1 MFWFYNY
8 SNIIK
13 NFKFPIQERLVS
25 SLGWLSLDASQASDL
40 LSQANA
46 VIRRLLASGQVEHAA
61 AAVAKIPKETL
72 GRVVRTWR
80 EGGEGEAEDDM
91 LPKGDVREFLA
102 HKVNIFEGLKKRS

>member
-1 MFWFYNY
+1 M
-8 SNIIK
+8 
-13 NFKFPIQERLVS
+13 VS

-102 HKVNIFEGLKKRS
+102 HKVNNFEGLKKRS